1 MPVRQTLPPVRK
13 TETEEKTVRRLLLQI
28 PARLRKVLIIIN
40 CGEATLLPPR
50 FCFSIRHRKDVLF
63 YSVIASAAWRS
74 RRLAY
79 ERLCNL
85 LRRLATGLPRSLR
98 PLAKTSFFIPSSRAQ
113 RGDPEER
120 CANVY
125 ANYPVVWQ
133 RDCRGRF
140 APSQR
145 RSFYSVIASA
155 AWRSRGAVCECL
167 YNLLRRLERDCRGR
181 FAPSQRRSFLFR
193 YRVDDVSLLF
203 VDEGYGRNTERN
215 AVVFVG
221 IFFGGFT
228 VCPIAAELEVRRTYG
243 KRLRFGLEMVR
254 SEQVS

>member
-1 MPVRQTLPPVRK
+1 MLLRRVTYENLRRNNNRRNSRSDSRKVFALRPETALRIYTYAPDRHSLPVRQTLPPVRK

-28 PARLRKVLIIIN
+28 PARLRKVLTIIN

-50 FCFSIRHRKDVLF
+50 FLF
-63 YSVIASAAWRS
+63 FNPSSQ
-74 RRLAY
+74 
-79 ERLCNL
+79 
-85 LRRLATGLPRSLR
+85 T
-98 PLAKTSFFIPSSRAQ
+98 KTYKLFPSSRAQ

-145 RSFYSVIASA
+145 RSF
-155 AWRSRGAVCECL
+155 
-167 YNLLRRLERDCRGR
+167 
-181 FAPSQRRSFLFR
+181 LFR

-203 VDEGYGRNTERN
+203 VDESYRRKPERN
-215 AVVFVG
+215 AIVFVCVL
-221 IFFGGFT
+221 FGVFA
-228 VCPIAAELEVRRTYG
+228 VFPAAAELEIPRTY
-243 KRLRFGLEMVR
+243 
-254 SEQVS
+254 

>member
-1 MPVRQTLPPVRK
+1 MFALRPETSLRIYTYAPDRHSMPVRQTLPPVRK

-79 ERLCNL
+79 ERLCNFY
-85 LRRLATGLPRSLR
+85 S
-98 PLAKTSFFIPSSRAQ
+98 
-113 RGDPEER
+113 
-120 CANVY
+120 
-125 ANYPVVWQ
+125 VVWR

-145 RSFYSVIASA
+145 RH
-155 AWRSRGAVCECL
+155 
-167 YNLLRRLERDCRGR
+167 
-181 FAPSQRRSFLFR
+181 FLFR
-193 YRVDDVSLLF
+193 HRERSVAIPRSGVRMSIQFTPSFRAGLPRSLRSLAK
-203 VDEGYGRNTERN
+203 TS
-215 AVVFVG
+215 
-221 IFFGGFT
+221 FF
-228 VCPIAAELEVRRTYG
+228 ILSSRR
-243 KRLRFGLEMVR
+243 
-254 SEQVS
+254 